1 MVVERIGGNITRG
14 LVDRLGGAI
23 VRGEILSGDRLPTE
37 ADLSAQFRASRTVTR
52 EAIKMLTGK
61 GLVKSW
67 PKRGTLVEDESR
79 WNLMDPDVL
88 GWLLD
93 RRPSVSLVNDF
104 LYMRLAI
111 EPAAASAAAKA
122 RAETDAI
129 AAALQSMRDA
139 ENGMGDALAADSAF
153 HAAVLRASGNR
164 FFSQMAPLVG
174 TALRMTARLTNR
186 LKGVRAANV
195 DDHERIL
202 TAISRGHPRQARR
215 TTEFLIQE
223 ALNLI
228 DSRLDDL
235 AAPSSNA

>member
-1 MVVERIGGNITRG
+1 MALERMGGNITRT
-14 LVDRLGGAI
+14 LVEQIGGAI
-23 VRGEILSGDRLPTE
+23 VRGEYLSGHRLPTE
-37 ADLSAQFRASRTVTR
+37 AHMSVNFQASRTATR

-67 PKRGTLVEDESR
+67 PKRGTLVEDESQ

-93 RRPSVSLVNDF
+93 RRPSISLVNDF
-104 LYMRLAI
+104 LAMRLAI
-111 EPAAASAAAKA
+111 EPAAASMAASN
-122 RAETDAI
+122 RASTDEI
-129 AAALQSMRDA
+129 ATALQAMRDA
-139 ENGMGDALAADSAF
+139 DSGMGDALEADSAF

-174 TALRMTARLTNR
+174 TALRLTARLTNR

-202 TAISRGHPRQARR
+202 IAISKGNAKQARR
-215 TTEFLIQE
+215 ATESLIQE
-223 ALNLI
+223 ALSLI
-228 DSRLDDL
+228 RSRFDDL
-235 AAPSSNA
+235 PD